1 MAHDEDVQYER
12 YVRYLNS
19 LDNVERTDTMMM
31 VSNHGMRSLFPEGF
45 GSEYDVSEASSSDE
59 ASVDDAS
66 SNGVAG
72 GNGS

>member
-19 LDNVERTDTMMM
+19 LDNEERTDTMMT

-45 GSEYDVSEASSSDE
+45 GSEYDVSDASTSDE
-59 ASVDDAS
+59 ELVDDAS
-66 SNGVAG
+66 GNGASR